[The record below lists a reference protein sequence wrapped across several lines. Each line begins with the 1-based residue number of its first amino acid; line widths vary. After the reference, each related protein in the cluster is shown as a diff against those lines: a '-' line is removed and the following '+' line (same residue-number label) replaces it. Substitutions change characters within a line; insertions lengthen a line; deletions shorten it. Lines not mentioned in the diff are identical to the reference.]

1 MKYMVFEIALAHD
14 HYSEEHLQ
22 EVIEEMKILGPPV
35 IRAVWQE
42 CWDMYVALEGCHR
55 LRAAKALGLIHII
68 DEIDY
73 DDVCDLD
80 LRDPELGLDFDNDG
94 TVGQFIDEAS
104 YRATIIFD
112 NAE

>member
-1 MKYMVFEIALAHD
+1 MLEIALAHD

-22 EVIEEMKILGPPV
+22 EVIKKMQVLGTPT

-55 LRAAKALGLIHII
+55 LRAAEILGLTPII

-80 LRDPELGLDFDNDG
+80 LRDPELDLDLDNDG
-94 TVGQFIDEAS
+94 TVGQFIDEAN
-104 YRATIIFD
+104 YRRTIIFD
-112 NAE
+112 DEEEDYK